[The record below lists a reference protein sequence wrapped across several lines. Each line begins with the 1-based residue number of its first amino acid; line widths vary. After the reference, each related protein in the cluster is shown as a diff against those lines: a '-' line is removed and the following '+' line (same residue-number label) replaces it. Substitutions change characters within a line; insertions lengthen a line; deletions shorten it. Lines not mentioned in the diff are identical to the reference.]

1 MVTAVMP
8 NLRLQ
13 HNNPLTS
20 EWHHGGFTLSSPSSQ
35 GCKLLFRHDLTKNW
49 GKHCHSCVYCHSV
62 SKKLVT
68 AQYGGSTEEFCSEE
82 CRSKYTMLFC
92 HVSKTPRCGYQYNQ
106 SDALP
111 RLSVYPL
118 FSLRLQSVTPA
129 AVKGNWSRVS
139 PCWEKS
145 NTSVTWRV
153 CCSSARIKWPRRV
166 RSSKVCILVPI
177 SSYISLISWTRLVG

>member
-1 MVTAVMP
+1 MRSWLP
-8 NLRLQ
+8 WHILRVSDQIRIYFQRWLKKNKDGDSCNAKLQ
-13 HNNPLTS
+13 NNNPQ
-20 EWHHGGFTLSSPSSQ
+20 TLLSLLS

-92 HVSKTPRCGYQYNQ
+92 HVSKQPRCGYQYNQ

-111 RLSVYPL
+111 RLSVSL
-118 FSLRLQSVTPA
+118 FSVFLRLQSVTPA
-129 AVKGNWSRVS
+129 AVKGN
-139 PCWEKS
+139 
-145 NTSVTWRV
+145 
-153 CCSSARIKWPRRV
+153 
-166 RSSKVCILVPI
+166 
-177 SSYISLISWTRLVG
+177 